1 MGPIHRTSEDVMSRK
16 TFLDCAGI
24 VSILAIVC
32 LPLGSAI
39 ADDEPAMTSVWDI
52 ARGGQLYDKW
62 YAVLAKQPPEETHPS
77 YPAEGQQKGA
87 GTWRCKEC
95 HGWDYRGNRGAYG
108 SGSHF
113 TGIRGI
119 REMVGVNVADIV
131 QILGDD
137 RHQYSDD
144 MIPPAEKEKL
154 AKFVSL
160 GQIDMDLYVDR
171 TTKTSRGDPAH
182 GATYYQ
188 TICAVCHGF
197 DGKALNFHAPDDP
210 EYVGT
215 IAKENPWEFMHK
227 ARFGQPGIPM
237 ISLIALPIEDIA
249 DLLAYSH
256 TLPDK

>member
-1 MGPIHRTSEDVMSRK
+1 MEDLMYTK
-16 TFLDCAGI
+16 TFLACTTLISI
-24 VSILAIVC
+24 VAIL
-32 LPLGSAI
+32 PFTLGSAN
-39 ADDEPAMTSVWDI
+39 ADEEPAMSSVWDI

-77 YPAEGQQKGA
+77 YPAEGKQTGA

-131 QILGDD
+131 GILGDD
-137 RHQYSDD
+137 THQYTDE

-197 DGKALNFHAPDDP
+197 DGKALNFHDSDDP

-215 IAKENPWEFMHK
+215 IAKANPWEFMHK

-256 TLPDK
+256 TLPEK